1 MSVNNNTESQ
11 DCQQHQQQQQQQ
23 QQPGATSTGAEAAVS
38 PVSRLRAQL
47 RDLAASLPEDP
58 ELLRWVQATSVCPV
72 TTPPQQY
79 FSPGDRGDLVT
90 PHSSLSISGEP
101 GPVRAAVPPERGV
114 EADSEDRRAAHL
126 APAPRH
132 PQVDTYL

>member
-1 MSVNNNTESQ
+1 MSGNNNKESQ
-11 DCQQHQQQQQQQ
+11 DCQHQQQQQQ

-58 ELLRWVQATSVCPV
+58 ELLRWVQATSVRPV
-72 TTPPQQY
+72 TTALQQY

-90 PHSSLSISGEP
+90 PHTSLYQGNLALSEQLYRRSVEWRRTQKIDELLTW
-101 GPVRAAVPPERGV
+101 RPPP
-114 EADSEDRRAAHL
+114 AIRR
-126 APAPRH
+126 
-132 PQVDTYL
+132 

>member
-1 MSVNNNTESQ
+1 MSGNNNKESQ
-11 DCQQHQQQQQQQ
+11 DCQHQQQQQQ

-58 ELLRWVQATSVCPV
+58 ELLRWVQATSVRPV

-90 PHSSLSISGEP
+90 PYTSLYQGNLALSEQLYRRSVEWRRTQKIDELLTW
-101 GPVRAAVPPERGV
+101 RPPP
-114 EADSEDRRAAHL
+114 AIRR
-126 APAPRH
+126 
-132 PQVDTYL
+132 YM